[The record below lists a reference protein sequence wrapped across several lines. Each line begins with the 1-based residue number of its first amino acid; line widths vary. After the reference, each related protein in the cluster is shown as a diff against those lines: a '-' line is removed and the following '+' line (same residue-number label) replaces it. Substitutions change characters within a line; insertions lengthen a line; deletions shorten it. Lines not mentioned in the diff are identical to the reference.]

1 MIRQRI
7 LYVGIGGSGLD
18 LGIKLDEAM
27 RREICGLDGRSLTKK
42 GGPFAGY
49 RPNQLP
55 SFVQSLYIDFAAE
68 ALAGVTKNIAGG
80 NAQAATNLIP
90 TIDNYPALATDLRLG
105 ASDCVDWIPPA
116 QGEPSTKPLNGG
128 AGQFPTVGRAAFFSS
143 LRSSGYKNALGN
155 DFSEAIGRLDNAM
168 GELDSYT
175 NQNSVSDIAVYVG
188 FSMSGGTGCGIFLD
202 VIQLLMHEMHERLG
216 AVGVTVLPIV
226 MLPSTFDG
234 LLPADNERRAKLN
247 CARALLDLTELIE
260 QLQTPNAARQ
270 KKFKIQYPDR
280 SLGSNGEVSIE
291 FIGKAPMIPVA
302 TLVSKP
308 AIMDRNDVARSVAA
322 SIVAQASTVRQ
333 TKSAGVVA
341 GAPVENRNSFIED
354 LINLIPEIQKP
365 HRLGLGTHPLMPMM
379 SSSLTLPSRKIADIV
394 ARQIVSD
401 GLAAIHNSIQNSA
414 PSTEGGTNAIIGH
427 FGLGDLLRPETFDQD
442 HMIVFSSKQQPKS
455 QKELD
460 AQISNLRS
468 KVQNALP
475 IIDKR
480 IEQSVNAKSVFRVID
495 GLKSY
500 LTEQGVS
507 DRLDLPSAI
516 QIAMRALNELETRGK
531 NVSEGANTQPGTSRT
546 GKKKIRV
553 LPKKMSSTA
562 VATAFKKERE
572 SFENDVKRRWWLRW
586 ANSSN
591 SWLNSVEAG
600 RTSLDEIAKLLRD
613 FADEARNS
621 AQHDRSDLIQD
632 RVGVVNFV
640 PTSGRPIAEAIDQL
654 VIETSARIQRDRAIQ
669 DQSSAALLQAL
680 VVSDG
685 GLNGWSEFVDRFANK
700 LPKNQIFAAILDPVR
715 QAVETAL
722 TGSEDVPGTL
732 RNLGQLL
739 VDVSSSATSSE
750 AETLRA
756 RLGSLVPGELIPP
769 GSYRSAKVLI
779 SYPGT
784 KNDGVEKMIEH
795 SLSLAAAYKKLIS
808 GNTKVEY
815 TPTGD
820 SDVLTVN
827 INLVGQGLLDNKET
841 REILQRWKDAVTST
855 KNDQLKWRQR
865 KGFEGIEQIFNSYTQ
880 EPVLG
885 GLVGALFGGILEII
899 EGTPESPE
907 KLLLKNADG
916 QIAQLARV
924 EIDIPKLPGFSSWP
938 NVLLAF
944 ERMVLDIDT
953 GVDFRAQIVEGMID
967 FRPQIL
973 MGGST
978 DIPPAARTLLE
989 LQKTELPK
997 LKIALENR
1005 SDYGEVAIR
1014 AIEGAMDFWENAL
1027 PKALA
1032 MEMPGGHYSSL
1043 RAAMSAIESRSQR

>member
-27 RREICGLDGRSLTKK
+27 RREICGLDGRSLMKK

-80 NAQAATNLIP
+80 NSLAATNLIP
-90 TIDNYPALATDLRLG
+90 TIDNFPALATDLRLG

-116 QGEPSTKPLNGG
+116 AVEPSTRPLNGG

-143 LRSSGYKNALGN
+143 LKSSGYKNAIGN

-175 NQNSVSDIAVYVG
+175 NQNSVSEIAVYVG

-202 VIQLLMHEMHERLG
+202 VIQLIMHEMHAKLG
-216 AVGVTVLPIV
+216 AVGVVVLPIV

-260 QLQTPNAARQ
+260 QLQTPNPARQ
-270 KKFKIQYPDR
+270 KKFRIQYPDR

-291 FIGKAPMIPVA
+291 FIGRAPQIPVA

-333 TKSAGVVA
+333 TKTAGVA
-341 GAPVENRNSFIED
+341 VENRNSFIED

-365 HRLGLGTHPLMPMM
+365 HALGLGTHPLMPMM
-379 SSSLTLPSRKIADIV
+379 SSSLTLPSRKIADII
-394 ARQIVSD
+394 AKQIVSD
-401 GLAAIHNSIQNSA
+401 GLAAINNQNQQRGAA
-414 PSTEGGTNAIIGH
+414 PEGGTNSMMGH
-427 FGLGDLLRPETFDQD
+427 FGLGDLVRPETFDQD
-442 HMIVFSSKQQPKS
+442 HMVVFSSKQQAKS

-460 AQISNLRS
+460 AQLNNLSS
-468 KVQNALP
+468 KVQNAWP
-475 IIDKR
+475 IIEKR
-480 IEQSVNAKSVFRVID
+480 IEQEVREKSVFRVLD

-500 LTEQGVS
+500 LTAEGVKGTV
-507 DRLDLPSAI
+507 DLPSAI
-516 QIAMRALNELETRGK
+516 QTAVRALNELETNGK
-531 NVSEGANTQPGTSRT
+531 SEDDTLKGQSASAKSS
-546 GKKKIRV
+546 KKKMRLI
-553 LPKKMSSTA
+553 PKKISTTTIASS
-562 VATAFKKERE
+562 FKKERE
-572 SFENDVKRRWWLRW
+572 KFEQDVKRRWWLRW

-591 SWLNSVEAG
+591 AWMNSVGAG
-600 RTSLDEIAKLLRD
+600 RTSLDEMSKLLRD
-613 FADEARNS
+613 FADESRNS
-621 AQHDRSDLIQD
+621 ASADRSDLIQD

-640 PTSGRPIAEAIDQL
+640 PTSGRPIDDAIDQM
-654 VIETSARIQRDRAIQ
+654 VIETSARIRRDNAIQ
-669 DQSSAALLQAL
+669 DQSAAALLQTL
-680 VVSDG
+680 VVDESG
-685 GLNGWSEFVDRFANK
+685 MNGWSEFVDRFANR

-722 TGSEDVPGTL
+722 TGSDAVPGTL

-739 VDVSSSATSSE
+739 VDVASSATSSE
-750 AETLRA
+750 ADTLRA
-756 RLGSLVPGELIPP
+756 RLGSLVPNDLVPP
-769 GSYRSAKVLI
+769 GAFRSARVLI
-779 SYPGT
+779 SYPGL
-784 KNDGVEKMIEH
+784 KNPDVEKMIDH
-795 SLSLAAAYKKLIS
+795 CLSLAGAYRNLVS

-827 INLVGQGLLDNKET
+827 INLVGQGLLDNPET
-841 REILQRWKDAVTST
+841 REILQRWKDAVSST

-865 KGFEGIEQIFNSYTQ
+865 KGYEGIEQIFNSSTQ
-880 EPVLG
+880 DPVLS
-885 GLVGALFGGILEII
+885 GLVGALFGGILEIVD
-899 EGTPESPE
+899 GTPESPK
-907 KLLLKNADG
+907 KLLLKNPDG
-916 QIAQLARV
+916 QVAELARV
-924 EIDIPKLPGFSSWP
+924 EIEIPQLPGFSSWP
-938 NVLLAF
+938 NILIAF

-953 GVDFRAQIVEGMID
+953 GVDFRAQVVAGMLEY
-967 FRPQIL
+967 RPPIL
-973 MGGST
+973 MGGDSF
-978 DIPPAARTLLE
+978 IPDAANVLLG
-989 LQKTELPK
+989 LQSTELSK
-997 LKIALENR
+997 LKAALEKR
-1005 SDYGEVAIR
+1005 SDYGEVAVR
-1014 AIEGAMDFWENAL
+1014 SLESAVTFWEQAL
-1027 PKALA
+1027 PRA
-1032 MEMPGGHYSSL
+1032 MGTNVSGGHYANL
-1043 RAAMSAIESRSQR
+1043 RAALDAVESKMRQ